1 MNEKKHEIW
10 FQMPIKNIIAQKD
23 QAISVQFANVKNR
36 LQSEFAKHSMYNS
49 MPIVIDVYEARSTSG
64 VKCTAPIIN
73 FCWLACIPLLYKLNS
88 LLNM

>member
-1 MNEKKHEIW
+1 MNEKKHGIW

-49 MPIVIDVYEARSTSG
+49 MPTVMDVSEARSTSG
-64 VKCTAPIIN
+64 VKRTAPIID
-73 FCWLACIPLLYKLNS
+73 FCWLALLYKLNS